1 VAAVDKKVILWTIA
15 VFLGCS
21 VLFRGIDALV
31 DGTGMSLLIQAL
43 VMVAIIGTIVL
54 VARLRR

>member
-1 VAAVDKKVILWTIA
+1 VDKKMILWTLV
-15 VFLGCS
+15 VFFGCS

-31 DGTGMSLLIQAL
+31 KGNGMSIAIQAL